1 MSIRA
6 VSFAATRRDAMT
18 IERSGT
24 NRRLS
29 KLVVHRGIAYLAGQV
44 ADDLSAPVEAQTKET
59 LAKIDALL
67 AEAGTDKTRILS
79 AQIWLASMGDAPK
92 MNSAW
97 EAWMPEGHAPARATV
112 GAPLASDRHL
122 VEIKVTAAID

>member
-1 MSIRA
+1 MSIQ
-6 VSFAATRRDAMT
+6 
-18 IERSGT
+18 RSGT
-24 NRRLS
+24 NKRLS
-29 KLVVHRGIAYLAGQV
+29 RLVIHRGYAYLAGQV
-44 ADDLSAPVEAQTKET
+44 ADDLDAPIEQQTREI

-79 AQIWLASMGDAPK
+79 AQIWLKDMADAPK

-112 GAPLASDRHL
+112 GAPLASARHL
-122 VEIKVTAAID
+122 VEIKVDASID